1 MFLISQVECKQL
13 VTRKHSLE
21 SELEDYKGEITQLR
35 RKLEEGVDV
44 SSQKMTA
51 LERVEFSLRNQL
63 KVFYV
68 LYTLSSACFRKDF
81 FHFTRLGTYLRIT
94 FWLDNT

>member
-1 MFLISQVECKQL
+1 M

-63 KVFYV
+63 KEWEKKY
-68 LYTLSSACFRKDF
+68 LTLKHDHHSL
-81 FHFTRLGTYLRIT
+81 LGIT
-94 FWLDNT
+94 NLNFPLF

>member
-1 MFLISQVECKQL
+1 M
-13 VTRKHSLE
+13 E

-63 KVFYV
+63 KVHTQEIIKIPLKSV
-68 LYTLSSACFRKDF
+68 L
-81 FHFTRLGTYLRIT
+81 
-94 FWLDNT
+94 NM

>member
-68 LYTLSSACFRKDF
+68 LYTLMFQKRF
-81 FHFTRLGTYLRIT
+81 FHFTRSGTYLRIRFLT
-94 FWLDNT
+94 Y